1 MSNGHVF
8 LALGLLQ
15 SKGCCETSPSSS
27 GGSLSFL
34 PFIQHG
40 LNKETSAATPQQT
53 SPNQGKINM
62 SIWDV
67 YGGVG
72 CQGALWELGAKSLE
86 LQIRAGKDS
95 TEPGPG
101 NMCCRTASHGNTHRK
116 GHAEAQKGP
125 LGTMKMLRMDLHHR
139 GMEKSLIRQRN
150 LWCVEWTRAGITLEF
165 RISSHMWELS
175 EAALCNL
182 YISLCI

>member
-1 MSNGHVF
+1 MKHLLPPQG
-8 LALGLLQ
+8 AL
-15 SKGCCETSPSSS
+15 SP
-27 GGSLSFL
+27 FL

-116 GHAEAQKGP
+116 GHTEVPRLK
-125 LGTMKMLRMDLHHR
+125 KDL
-139 GMEKSLIRQRN
+139 LVQ
-150 LWCVEWTRAGITLEF
+150 
-165 RISSHMWELS
+165 
-175 EAALCNL
+175 
-182 YISLCI
+182 